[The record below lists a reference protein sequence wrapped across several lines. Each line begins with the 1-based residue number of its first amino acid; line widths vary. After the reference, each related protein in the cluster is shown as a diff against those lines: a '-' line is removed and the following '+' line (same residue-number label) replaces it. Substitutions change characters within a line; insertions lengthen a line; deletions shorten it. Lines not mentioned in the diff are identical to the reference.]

1 MATIP
6 NQGTGLRHVRKTINF
21 DGSANNG
28 NFGDAVSVF
37 TITGAVI
44 PVLFSLH
51 CTDDLVGA
59 NLAGTYAALGTSNEE
74 QSLTSQFVLDGAVA
88 GKFPNS
94 AGDGWGEVQGLPF
107 VFAAGDPGKA
117 SGAVAS
123 NIALMVGTIG
133 GGDDVTDGTLVID
146 FWYYPVTDGGA
157 LAGDDIDTELIAAAN
172 AQVVDALATDTYAEP
187 DSVPAA
193 TSSLKDKINWLF
205 ALARNKVTQTST
217 TQTLRNDA
225 DSGNIATSSVSDDGS
240 TFTRGEWS

>member
-6 NQGTGLRHVRKTINF
+6 NQATGLRHVRKTITF

-28 NFGDAVSVF
+28 NLGDEIPVF
-37 TITGAVI
+37 ATTGAVYVSLVSAYI
-44 PVLFSLH
+44 SSSLVCSAPSQTGLYVGPSPTTSGYAADWGNPTALNGSTGDGSAGQWVSVPTFGIITYPSFTSMPVGYDDVVFKVVNLGTGADITGGTIIVDAWYYAV
-51 CTDDLVGA
+51 TDD
-59 NLAGTYAALGTSNEE
+59 
-74 QSLTSQFVLDGAVA
+74 
-88 GKFPNS
+88 
-94 AGDGWGEVQGLPF
+94 
-107 VFAAGDPGKA
+107 
-117 SGAVAS
+117 
-123 NIALMVGTIG
+123 
-133 GGDDVTDGTLVID
+133 
-146 FWYYPVTDGGA
+146 GA
-157 LAGDDIDTELIAAAN
+157 LAGDDIDTELVAAVN

-187 DSVPAA
+187 GSVPAA